1 MYEINR
7 NLIERKA
14 DRSFFDAAHFFVF
27 KFNANGYSIIDVLAS
42 GPFPRERF
50 VKLCEALDMTREA
63 TDAFWDKCTR
73 HRIVVELEEAEIS
86 DRC

>member
-14 DRSFFDAAHFFVF
+14 DRSFFDAAHFLVF
-27 KFNANGYSIIDVLAS
+27 KFNANGYAIIDALAS
-42 GPFPRERF
+42 GPFPQERF
-50 VKLCEALDMTREA
+50 VALCEGLEMTREA
-63 TDAFWDKCTR
+63 INAFWDKCTR
-73 HRIVVELEEAEIS
+73 HRIVVEPQGAATP

>member
-27 KFNANGYSIIDVLAS
+27 KFNANGYAIIDGLAS

-50 VKLCEALDMTREA
+50 VALCEAQEMTPEA
-63 TDAFWDKCTR
+63 TNAFWDKCTR
-73 HRIVVELEEAEIS
+73 HRIVVEPQGVAMP

>member
-27 KFNANGYSIIDVLAS
+27 KFNANGYAIIDALS
-42 GPFPRERF
+42 GGPFPRERF
-50 VKLCEALDMTREA
+50 VALCDARKMAPEAI
-63 TDAFWDKCTR
+63 DAFWDKCMK
-73 HRIVVELEEAEIS
+73 HRIVVEPDGAAIP
-86 DRC
+86 DR

>member
-27 KFNANGYSIIDVLAS
+27 KFNANGYAMIDALA
-42 GPFPRERF
+42 GRPFTRERF
-50 VKLCEALDMTREA
+50 VAMCEALDMTREA
-63 TDAFWDKCTR
+63 TDAFWDKCVR
-73 HRIVVELEEAEIS
+73 HRIVVEPAGTAMP